1 MSTYPTKEYQT
12 YEGYPGLTENHTIN
26 ALGSRALTEKLTLED
41 LNEADRHRI
50 TAEMPQT
57 D

>member
-1 MSTYPTKEYQT
+1 MNTYPAAETDR
-12 YEGYPGLTENHTIN
+12 YEGYPNLTEAHAVN
-26 ALGSRALTEKLTLED
+26 ALGSRALAGELTQDD
-41 LNEADRHRI
+41 LTEADRYRL

>member
-1 MSTYPTKEYQT
+1 MNTYPTTEAYR
-12 YEGYPGLTENHTIN
+12 YEGYPNLTENHTIN
-26 ALGSRALTEKLTLED
+26 ALGSRALTEELTQED
-41 LNEADRHRI
+41 LAEADRYRL